1 MYQNQPF
8 IKEYTWEEAK
18 EYAKNFRLGGH
29 DDWRLPTRVELK
41 KIMMGQ
47 ILKGETNFKEN
58 MPKLSWFWT
67 VEERDSSSAWYI
79 RFFDEHIAFYNK
91 LNYKLCIVC

>member
-1 MYQNQPF
+1 
-8 IKEYTWEEAK
+8 
-18 EYAKNFRLGGH
+18 
-29 DDWRLPTRVELK
+29 
-41 KIMMGQ
+41 MGQ

-58 MPKLSWFWT
+58 MPGLSWFWT